1 MASEF
6 LPESVPRN
14 LLVQERK
21 ISSFRLVF
29 CFFVHCQWSL
39 LTEKAWFSE
48 QNSGICGLFVESAG
62 WFRSQNWMFP
72 NEVRSVTMA
81 PTNGIQSTKPTES
94 FKCSHTLFFPYFS
107 ANSKLTKPLRCF
119 KKKTH
124 DSQRVSPIGSR
135 PLFLK
140 KKSPCAPG
148 WSNINT
154 RYKMTS
160 YDTTPVPTGKGAASF
175 WRGSWWFQADFVFF
189 AFQKSKVGNFFPKSR
204 IFPQIFG
211 WKFHEQR
218 SIWSHHQHCREIAK
232 VFLSPWCESYVYWGG
247 HPSPAY
253 MFDTCK
259 MVVVSGNQGFCPVK
273 TVCSTQEV
281 WISYDFWQN
290 SVCLVVWWSLPRFP
304 VDVESYFTKPL
315 VKKKTTKF

>member
-62 WFRSQNWMFP
+62 WFRSQNWMF
-72 NEVRSVTMA
+72 
-81 PTNGIQSTKPTES
+81 
-94 FKCSHTLFFPYFS
+94 FKCSHRLFFPYFS
-107 ANSKLTKPLRCF
+107 ANSKLTKPLRRF
-119 KKKTH
+119 KKKQNLMTH
-124 DSQRVSPIGSR
+124 KGFP
-135 PLFLK
+135 PLVRAPFFWK

-175 WRGSWWFQADFVFF
+175 WRGSWWFQADFDFF
-189 AFQKSKVGNFFPKSR
+189 CFSIVKSR
-204 IFPQIFG
+204 
-211 WKFHEQR
+211 E
-218 SIWSHHQHCREIAK
+218 
-232 VFLSPWCESYVYWGG
+232 FLP
-247 HPSPAY
+247 
-253 MFDTCK
+253 
-259 MVVVSGNQGFCPVK
+259 
-273 TVCSTQEV
+273 
-281 WISYDFWQN
+281 
-290 SVCLVVWWSLPRFP
+290 
-304 VDVESYFTKPL
+304 
-315 VKKKTTKF
+315 KK